1 MTTAFINKKLFN
13 ISIYIILIFLVL
25 VWAAPIYTLI
35 ATAVKTK
42 QDFFNGES
50 LFSIPKQ
57 IAWSNFPDAFIQG
70 RLFMYMR
77 NDLLICC
84 LKVPLG
90 IFVEALAAFA
100 ITRLNIKFK
109 TGIFIFFLMG
119 MMLPFQV
126 ALVPINVIYSRF
138 HLLNTYCGLF
148 YVYIGFG
155 ISLGILV
162 LRGFFRTIPK
172 DIDDAAKIDGCNKW
186 RLFWNIIIPVS
197 KPAIAT
203 LIITD
208 FLATWNEYLLAMV
221 IINDNNKKTVPVG
234 LMTFVGEYGTEY
246 NLLCAGALITLI
258 PVLIVYLVFQRHFV
272 EGIAGS
278 VKQ

>member
-13 ISIYIILIFLVL
+13 ISIYIILIFLTL

-50 LFSIPKQ
+50 LFSIPKR
-57 IAWSNFPDAFIQG
+57 IAWSNFLDAFIQG

-126 ALVPINVIYSRF
+126 ALVPINVIYSRL
-138 HLLNTYCGLF
+138 HLLNTYFGLF

-162 LRGFFRTIPK
+162 LRGFFRTIPR

-197 KPAIAT
+197 KSAIAT

-258 PVLIVYLVFQRHFV
+258 PVLIVYLVFQRYFV

>member
-1 MTTAFINKKLFN
+1 MTTAMMNKKIRN
-13 ISIYIILIFLVL
+13 AGIYIILFCLAF
-25 VWAAPIYTLI
+25 VWAVPIYTLI
-35 ATAVKTK
+35 ATAIKTK
-42 QDFFNGES
+42 QDFFSGES
-50 LFSIPKQ
+50 LFSIPKK
-57 IAWSNFPDAFIQG
+57 IAWTNFPDAFFQG

-90 IFVEALAAFA
+90 ILVEALAAFA

-109 TGIFIFFLMG
+109 TGIFIFFLIG
-119 MMLPFQV
+119 MMLPFQA
-126 ALVPINVIYSRF
+126 ALVPINIIYSRL
-138 HLLNTYCGLF
+138 HLLNTYFGLF

-172 DIDDAAKIDGCNKW
+172 DIDDAALIDGCSKW
-186 RLFWNIIIPVS
+186 RLFWNIIIPIS
-197 KPAIAT
+197 KPAVAT

-208 FLATWNEYLLAMV
+208 FLSTWNEYLLAMV
-221 IINDNNKKTVPVG
+221 IINESNKKTVPVG
-234 LMTFVGEYGTEY
+234 LMSFMGEFTTDYS
-246 NLLCAGALITLI
+246 LLCAGTLITLV
-258 PVLIVYLVFQRHFV
+258 PVIIVYLLFQRHFV
-272 EGIAGS
+272 EGMAGS